1 MTEVEEEPQTN
12 LLRTSQNQYF
22 TIHPTPETPIKKVER
37 RVSVILENMEEKE
50 TGL

>member
-1 MTEVEEEPQTN
+1 MTEDEEEPQAY
-12 LLRTSQNQYF
+12 LLRTSQNQYL
-22 TIHPTPETPIKKVER
+22 TSHPTPETPIKKVEQ

>member
-1 MTEVEEEPQTN
+1 MTEDEEVPQTN

-22 TIHPTPETPIKKVER
+22 TSHPPPETPIKKVEQW
-37 RVSVILENMEEKE
+37 VSVILENMEEKE